1 MRWLAIFCFAASG
14 AVFALQYGPDWTVLL
29 LIALAAAAAVGGL
42 FQKRPK
48 RLAALVLALGI
59 AFGNCYTTL
68 YTALFVQPT
77 AQFADTEQTVTLTLC
92 AYPVE
97 HTYGAKVMAEL
108 DVGAVCPVK
117 VQFYGDSAL
126 LDCGPGDQI
135 TTEANVRSASLIR
148 GEKITSFTA
157 KGMHLLVYGKGEME
171 IQPAQG
177 FSLRYAP
184 QRLGALLR
192 SRIAMLYQGDA
203 AILMTALMTGERSA
217 FDDALYS
224 ALSET
229 GLTHVTAVSGMH
241 CAFLFTLVGLL
252 VRNKRRATL
261 VAIPVLVVF
270 MLMVGGTPSVTRACF
285 MLTMLSLAPLF
296 NRENDK
302 ITTMSLALLLILL
315 RNPYA
320 AASISLQLSFAAV
333 VSLTAFSGPMYRA
346 LAKRLIYPMAYGTL
360 RSVCRFILATLVTTC
375 AASFLTIPLAAYY
388 FGCVSLISPLSNLL
402 CLPAISFAFYAGVV
416 SLLLGVFLMPLAA
429 IVAIFAT
436 AALDYFMAMVHLLSQ
451 IPYNAIYTSN
461 PYLVYWLVYFYIM
474 IAVVWFTKERRRRTA
489 VMTAS
494 LALST
499 LVLVIALPV
508 VSGGGSKLNAAVLNV
523 GQGESVMLCSGTQAA
538 LVDCG
543 STNSWINAGT
553 VAANE
558 LNTLGYTELNYL
570 ILTHYHNDHANGLS
584 TLFSRMKIGCLV
596 IPALDDEESAVLQQE
611 VLALAEEYQTEVLL
625 ISEDEELTLGNAV
638 LRIFP
643 PLGAGSTNEEGLSV
657 LCSCEEFDMLIT
669 GDMDSETEQMLLDH
683 AVLPDAEVLVVG
695 HHGSKYSTSTELL
708 NAITPEDAII
718 PVGDNS
724 YGHPT
729 PESMGRIEE
738 FGARIYRTDCNGTVS
753 ITVY

>member
-1 MRWLAIFCFAASG
+1 MRWLAIFCIAASG
-14 AVFALQYGPDWTVLL
+14 AIFALQYGPVWTVFLL
-29 LIALAAAAAVGGL
+29 MALAAAALICAGV
-42 FQKRPK
+42 QKQTR
-48 RLAALVLALGI
+48 RLAALVLAFGI
-59 AFGNCYTTL
+59 AFGSCYSTL
-68 YTALFVQPT
+68 YTALFVQPSER
-77 AQFADTEQTVTLTLC
+77 FVDTEQVVTLTLS
-92 AYPVE
+92 AYPVQ
-97 HTYGAKVMAEL
+97 HTYGAKVKAEM
-108 DVGAVCPVK
+108 DVGALCPVQ
-117 VQFYGDSAL
+117 VQFYGSEEL
-126 LDCGPGDQI
+126 LDCGPGDRI
-135 TTEANVRSASLIR
+135 TTEASFRSASLIH
-148 GEKITSFTA
+148 GKKITSFTA
-157 KGMHLLVYGKGEME
+157 KGMHLLLYGKGEMV

-315 RNPYA
+315 RNPCA

-461 PYLVYWLVYFYIM
+461 PYLVYWLAYFYIM
-474 IAVVWFTKERRRRTA
+474 IAVMWFAKDKRRRTV
-489 VMTAS
+489 VMTAT
-494 LALST
+494 LTLST
-499 LVLVIALPV
+499 LALVITLPV
-508 VSGGGSKLNAAVLNV
+508 ISNGRSKLNAAVLNV
-523 GQGESVMLCSGTQAA
+523 GQGESVMLCSGDQAA

-558 LNTLGYTELNYL
+558 LNTLGYTDLDYL
-570 ILTHYHNDHANGLS
+570 LLTHYHSDHANGLA
-584 TLFSRMKIGCLV
+584 TLFSRMKIGCIV
-596 IPALDDEESAVLQQE
+596 IPALDDEESVALQQE
-611 VLALAEEYQTEVLL
+611 VLMLAKKYQTEVLL
-625 ISEDEELTLGNAV
+625 ISEDETLTLGNAK
-638 LRIFP
+638 LQIFS
-643 PLGAGSTNEEGLSV
+643 PLGAGNTNEEGLSV

-669 GDMDSETEQMLLDH
+669 GDMDSETEQQLLMH
-683 AVLPDAEVLVVG
+683 AALPDAEVLVVG
-695 HHGSKYSTSTELL
+695 HHGSKYSTSAELL
-708 NAITPEDAII
+708 RAIMPEEAII

-729 PESMGRIEE
+729 IESMGRIEE
-738 FGARIYRTDCNGTVS
+738 YGARLYRTDCNGTVY